1 MFRIA
6 ERNKNQDGGIKM
18 DEDNTVIGLSVPIEE
33 PPATEAY
40 PPTHH
45 HSGNSHGKPQK
56 IF

>member
-6 ERNKNQDGGIKM
+6 ERNKNQDGGIKV

-45 HSGNSHGKPQK
+45 HSGNSQGKPQK
-56 IF
+56 IS